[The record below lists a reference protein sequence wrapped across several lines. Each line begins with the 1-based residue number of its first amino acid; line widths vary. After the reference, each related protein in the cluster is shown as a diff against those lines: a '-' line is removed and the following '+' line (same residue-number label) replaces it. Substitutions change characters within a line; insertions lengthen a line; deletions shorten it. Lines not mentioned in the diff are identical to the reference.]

1 MGNMWCITGSAVRE
15 TWTSALWRRRLR
27 AKWQMIGQALT
38 QSIKSNRKSMDKVS
52 QVQSMQQIFKKQDI
66 CSSLKPKC
74 MLRVKEVGQE
84 GCVTK
89 WIKIL
94 RNLDLILL
102 LQKPSSYLVLRCPS
116 EKLRPRS
123 FWTSAHIPEWY
134 VSFQVQCSF
143 NSTRLPFMAHSKSLL
158 ISTVRPVVVFSLL
171 YWSWSTLPVFWDS
184 PNLTMTLGLSF
195 VWCFKMVANLKSCQK
210 QTVGM

>member
-1 MGNMWCITGSAVRE
+1 MAIV
-15 TWTSALWRRRLR
+15 
-27 AKWQMIGQALT
+27 GQELT
-38 QSIKSNRKSMDKVS
+38 QSIKSNRKSVDKVS
-52 QVQSMQQIFKKQDI
+52 QVQSMQQVFKKRDI

-74 MLRVKEVGQE
+74 MLRIKEVGQE

-116 EKLRPRS
+116 EKLRPRY
-123 FWTSAHIPEWY
+123 FWTSAHIPE
-134 VSFQVQCSF
+134 VSVQVQCSF

-158 ISTVRPVVVFSLL
+158 ISTVRPVVVCSLTVL
-171 YWSWSTLPVFWDS
+171 VMIYPTCL
-184 PNLTMTLGLSF
+184 LG
-195 VWCFKMVANLKSCQK
+195 
-210 QTVGM
+210 